1 MREKEKYYETDRAGI
16 LFLAGITVA
25 GLSTVGIALGIL
37 KDPIALLPCIPVAV
51 LAFFMFFFQ
60 QRERRRLCRDLETV
74 SRIMVAAAENTG
86 DLPEIEYKQG
96 QMGLVYTDLQKLS
109 TVLQC
114 TRSAALQDR
123 IYLKNTISDISH
135 QLKTPLA
142 SMKLFIELLAGQEV
156 TEEKRQQLLT
166 EAGNQVERMEW
177 LILALLKQARIEA
190 GAVTFEKKDCDVKQI
205 LDTAIAAV
213 NYLTEPRGQRVKTE
227 ISAKEGPVVWFKGDG
242 PWLTEVLVNLL
253 KNASDYSDENAE
265 ILVRAEENDLFIRVS
280 VTDYG
285 KGIPQEAMAHIFDR
299 FYRVDKSVNPNS
311 VGIGLSLA
319 KTIVE
324 GMNGQ
329 ITVRSVE
336 GEYTCFRV
344 TFFK

>member
-60 QRERRRLCRDLETV
+60 QRERRRLCRDLERV

-166 EAGNQVERMEW
+166 EAGNQA
-177 LILALLKQARIEA
+177 LYLLKGLFQ
-190 GAVTFEKKDCDVKQI
+190 
-205 LDTAIAAV
+205 
-213 NYLTEPRGQRVKTE
+213 
-227 ISAKEGPVVWFKGDG
+227 
-242 PWLTEVLVNLL
+242 LL
-253 KNASDYSDENAE
+253 G
-265 ILVRAEENDLFIRVS
+265 V
-280 VTDYG
+280 
-285 KGIPQEAMAHIFDR
+285 
-299 FYRVDKSVNPNS
+299 
-311 VGIGLSLA
+311 
-319 KTIVE
+319 
-324 GMNGQ
+324 
-329 ITVRSVE
+329 
-336 GEYTCFRV
+336 
-344 TFFK
+344 

>member
-1 MREKEKYYETDRAGI
+1 MREKEKYYETEKAGI
-16 LFLAGITVA
+16 VFLAGSIAALLAAV
-25 GLSTVGIALGIL
+25 VIALGIL
-37 KDPIALLPCIPVAV
+37 KNPLSLLPCIPIAA
-51 LAFFMFFFQ
+51 LAAFLFSYQ
-60 QRERRRLCRDLETV
+60 QRKLRAFCRDLERL
-74 SRIMVAAAENTG
+74 SQIMVAAAENTG
-86 DLPEIEYKQG
+86 ELPPIEYKQG
-96 QMGLVYTDLQKLS
+96 QMGLAFTNLQKLT
-109 TVLQC
+109 TVL
-114 TRSAALQDR
+114 RSTQAAALQER

-156 TEEKRQQLLT
+156 PEKQRQQLLL

-190 GAVTFEKKDCDVKQI
+190 GAVTFEKKECEMKLI
-205 LDTAIAAV
+205 LDTAVSAV
-213 NYLTEPRGQRVKTE
+213 SYLTEPKGQRVKVE
-227 ISAKEGPVVWFKGDG
+227 LAAQEGSELLFRGDG

-253 KNASDYSDENAE
+253 KNASDYSEEHSE
-265 ILVRAEENDLFIRVS
+265 ILVRAEENDLYVRVS

-324 GMNGQ
+324 GMDGQ
-329 ITVRSVE
+329 ISVRSRE

>member
-1 MREKEKYYETDRAGI
+1 M
-16 LFLAGITVA
+16 
-25 GLSTVGIALGIL
+25 
-37 KDPIALLPCIPVAV
+37 
-51 LAFFMFFFQ
+51 
-60 QRERRRLCRDLETV
+60 
-74 SRIMVAAAENTG
+74 
-86 DLPEIEYKQG
+86 
-96 QMGLVYTDLQKLS
+96 
-109 TVLQC
+109 
-114 TRSAALQDR
+114 
-123 IYLKNTISDISH
+123 
-135 QLKTPLA
+135 
-142 SMKLFIELLAGQEV
+142 
-156 TEEKRQQLLT
+156 
-166 EAGNQVERMEW
+166 
-177 LILALLKQARIEA
+177 
-190 GAVTFEKKDCDVKQI
+190 
-205 LDTAIAAV
+205 
-213 NYLTEPRGQRVKTE
+213 
-227 ISAKEGPVVWFKGDG
+227 
-242 PWLTEVLVNLL
+242 VNLL

>member
-1 MREKEKYYETDRAGI
+1 MREKDSYYETDRAGI
-16 LFLAGITVA
+16 LFLAGITAA
-25 GLSTVGIALGIL
+25 GLSAVGIALGIL
-37 KDPIALLPCIPVAV
+37 KDPIALLPCVPIAV
-51 LAFFMFFFQ
+51 LVFAMFFFQ
-60 QRERRRLCRDLETV
+60 QRERRKLGKDLERV
-74 SRIMVAAAENTG
+74 SQIMVAAAENAEE
-86 DLPEIEYKQG
+86 LPEIAYKQG
-96 QMGLVYTDLQKLS
+96 QMGLVYTNLQKLS

-114 TRSAALQDR
+114 TRSVALQDR
-123 IYLKNTISDISH
+123 LYLKNTISDISH

-142 SMKLFIELLAGQEV
+142 SMKLFIELLAGQDV
-156 TEEKRQQLLT
+156 PKEKKQQMLL

-190 GAVTFEKKDCDVKQI
+190 GAVIFEKKDCDMKQI
-205 LDTAIAAV
+205 LDTAISAV
-213 NYLTEPRGQRVKTE
+213 SYLTEPRGQRVKVELTAE
-227 ISAKEGPVVWFKGDG
+227 EGAGLRFKGDG

-253 KNASDYSDENAE
+253 KNASDYSEEHSE
-265 ILVRAEENDLFIRVS
+265 ILVRTEGNDLFVRVS

-285 KGIPQEAMAHIFDR
+285 KGIPQEALDHIFDR
-299 FYRVDKSVNPNS
+299 FYRVDQSVNPNS

-329 ITVRSVE
+329 ITVRSRE

>member
-1 MREKEKYYETDRAGI
+1 MREKDNYYETDRAGI
-16 LFLAGITVA
+16 VFLAGIIAA
-25 GLSTVGIALGIL
+25 GLSAVGIALGIL
-37 KDPIALLPCIPVAV
+37 KDPIALLPCIPIAV
-51 LAFFMFFFQ
+51 LAFSMFFFQ
-60 QRERRRLCRDLETV
+60 QRERRNLCKDLERV
-74 SRIMVAAAENTG
+74 SQIMVAAAENAG
-86 DLPEIEYKQG
+86 ELPKIEYKQG
-96 QMGLVYTDLQKLS
+96 QMGLVYTNLQKLS

-114 TRSAALQDR
+114 TRSVALQDR

-142 SMKLFIELLAGQEV
+142 SMKLFIELLSGQEV
-156 TEEKRQQLLT
+156 TEEKRQQLLI

-205 LDTAIAAV
+205 LETAVSAV
-213 NYLTEPRGQRVKTE
+213 KYLTEPRGQSVKVE
-227 ISAKEGPVVWFKGDG
+227 ITAKEGNTVWFKGDG

-253 KNASDYSDENAE
+253 KNASDYSDVHSG
-265 ILVRAEENDLFIRVS
+265 ILVQAEENDLFVRVS